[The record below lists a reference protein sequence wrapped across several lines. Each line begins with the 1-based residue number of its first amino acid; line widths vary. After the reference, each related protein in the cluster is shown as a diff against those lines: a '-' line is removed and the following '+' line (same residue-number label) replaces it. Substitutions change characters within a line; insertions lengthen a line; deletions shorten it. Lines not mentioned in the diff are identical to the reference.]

1 VPVISVD
8 SRPRLRRGVRLV
20 FDAARGARVLL
31 YPEGVL
37 VPNQTAAD
45 VLERCDGSSSVAA
58 IAASLAG
65 AYDGVRIDDVL
76 ALLDR
81 LAERRFIEVTPP
93 APEDAPQPENAP
105 QSKSA
110 PQPEN
115 PPQAGEA
122 DA

>member
-1 VPVISVD
+1 MPVITSD
-8 SRPRLRRGVRLV
+8 SRPRLRRGVRLI

-45 VLERCDGSSSVAA
+45 VLERCDGTSSVAA

-93 APEDAPQPENAP
+93 TPHDAPPSEDPP
-105 QSKSA
+105 QSES
-110 PQPEN
+110 P
-115 PPQAGEA
+115 GEA